1 MFKWLSKIFNKKKS
15 NIVICDNEVY
25 KIKSMQKF
33 YLIEFN
39 DTKETSWVTDFELEN
54 INKKYNI

>member
-15 NIVICDNEVY
+15 NIVIFDNEIY

-39 DTKETSWVTDFELEN
+39 NTKETSWVSEFELEN
-54 INKKYNI
+54 LNKRYNI

>member
-1 MFKWLSKIFNKKKS
+1 MFKWLSKIFNNKKS
-15 NIVICDNEVY
+15 NIVICDNKVY

-39 DTKETSWVTDFELEN
+39 DTKETSWVSEFELEN
-54 INKKYNI
+54 LNKRYNI